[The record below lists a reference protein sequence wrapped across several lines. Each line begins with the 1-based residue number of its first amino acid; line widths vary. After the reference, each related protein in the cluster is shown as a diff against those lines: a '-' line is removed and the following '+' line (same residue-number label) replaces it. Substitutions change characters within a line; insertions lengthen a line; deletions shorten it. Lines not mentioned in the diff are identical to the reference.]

1 MLDLVKVCKDIDRYD
16 KLIMELHMARS
27 VFKGALDHIL
37 ALKKDP
43 KSLFKFSDLF
53 HPNTYNERL
62 QSRVKQ
68 EQKNVEEHLTNVARA
83 SLLTMEHLDNV
94 MLPWLAQTTAQL
106 FSVPDWEYDDYCSQY
121 INFRPQYQLAFRE
134 LNDYFKEVELR
145 SGSYVYL
152 MESQGAFNHKCD
164 RYLREIEFKA
174 LSFRTLIASFRLEP

>member
-1 MLDLVKVCKDIDRYD
+1 MDFTKIYENNDRYD
-16 KLIMELHMARS
+16 KLVMELHMARS
-27 VFKGALDHIL
+27 EFKEALDHIL

-53 HPNTYNERL
+53 HPNTYSERL

-68 EQKNVEEHLTNVARA
+68 EQKNVEDHLTKVTKAA
-83 SLLTMEHLDNV
+83 LLTIEHLDNV

-152 MESQGAFNHKCD
+152 MESQEAFNHKCD

-174 LSFRTLIASFRLEP
+174 LSLRTLIASFRLEP

>member
-1 MLDLVKVCKDIDRYD
+1 MDFTKINKNNDRYD
-16 KLIMELHMARS
+16 KLVMELHMARS
-27 VFKGALDHIL
+27 EFSGALDHIL

-53 HPNTYNERL
+53 HLNTYNERL

-121 INFRPQYQLAFRE
+121 INFRPQYQLASRE
-134 LNDYFKEVELR
+134 LSDYFKEVELR

-152 MESQGAFNHKCD
+152 IESQGAFNHMYD